1 MFSCER
7 SFKAVILE
15 SEKWAEMCS
24 VAGGSFVCEHCCSN
38 HLNSC
43 QESEDVTTKV
53 TNVSTDSP
61 TLINNHFLCRFSALP
76 MQVCSVDLIKSRM
89 GQNRREHHTDRYL
102 SDHLVIRRGQCFEI
116 WIELSRPF
124 DSTCDHLHLEMRLC
138 QLRPFSEMLTIVPL
152 VKEFKKDCWEARIV
166 EQMQNR
172 IKLCVYSQ
180 STASIGQYKLTI
192 VTNCPGGKLT
202 STDYDIYMLFNPWC
216 KYDGVYLSDE
226 AERVEYVLNDM
237 GRIYYGTKHQIGC
250 RTWNFGQ
257 FDEGVLAACFF
268 VLEKSGGPC
277 SGWGDPVNVV
287 RVISA
292 FINASDNSGVMMGS
306 WSSTYNDG
314 TSPTAWCGSSAIL
327 TQYHKSGGEPV
338 RYGQCWVFAGVTNTI
353 LRCLGIPNRPVSNFN
368 SAHDTDVSLTADVY
382 FDEKFEPIEHL
393 NRYSVW
399 NYHVWNEVWM
409 TRPDL
414 PSGFE
419 GWQVVDS
426 TPKLTSQDNLRCP
439 ISVAAI
445 RSGQVQHDTPLLF
458 AGVNSDK
465 VYWQREANEDFAVIQ
480 VEKNAVG
487 HCISTKAIGSDQR
500 VDITHFYKHPEDQQ
514 VAICVET
521 ACRNGS
527 KQSLYPLS
535 NTEDV
540 IIEVNMQGDGPC
552 VGQDAVLSI
561 ILKNKCMSPRS
572 LTLYS
577 QVAAIYYTGAQNAL
591 VKKDQTLIE
600 LKSYEVQILEWT
612 LCYEDYK
619 DHLVDQAALMLTLSG
634 RVSETTQILTTQFN
648 FRLRT
653 PDLII
658 IPLCGSVVGKE
669 MTFKIKFQ
677 NPLPC
682 VLKNVVLRF
691 EGLGLHNVRTINY
704 GDIPSLAAVNLME
717 TFVPKY
723 HGQHKLLASLD
734 CPQLTQVHGFANIVI
749 HEKI

>member
-1 MFSCER
+1 MPHSI
-7 SFKAVILE
+7 SLTSGK
-15 SEKWAEMCS
+15 SS
-24 VAGGSFVCEHCCSN
+24 V
-38 HLNSC
+38 
-43 QESEDVTTKV
+43 
-53 TNVSTDSP
+53 
-61 TLINNHFLCRFSALP
+61 
-76 MQVCSVDLIKSRM
+76 M
-89 GQNRREHHTDRYL
+89 GQNRQEHHTDRYL
-102 SDHLVIRRGQCFEI
+102 SDHLIIRRGQCFEMHI
-116 WIELSRPF
+116 
-124 DSTCDHLHLEMRLC
+124 
-138 QLRPFSEMLTIVPL
+138 LTIISSSCVGFIGNIPSAWSETLVVVPL
-152 VKEFKKDCWEARIV
+152 VKEFKKDCWEARII

-180 STASIGQYKLTI
+180 STASIGRYKLTI
-192 VTNCPGGKLT
+192 VTSYPGGKAT
-202 STDYDIYMLFNPWC
+202 STENDIYMLFNPWC
-216 KYDGVYLSDE
+216 TYDGVYLSDE
-226 AERVEYVLNDM
+226 AERAEYVLNDM
-237 GRIYYGTKHQIGC
+237 GRIYYGTKQQIGC

-277 SGWGDPVNVV
+277 TGWGDPVNVV

-292 FINASDNSGVMMGS
+292 FINASDNSGVMVGS
-306 WSSTYNDG
+306 WSSTSNDG

-327 TQYHKSGGEPV
+327 KQHHKSGGKPV
-338 RYGQCWVFAGVTNTI
+338 QYGQCWVYAGVTNTI
-353 LRCLGIPNRPVSNFN
+353 LRCLGIPTRPVSNFN
-368 SAHDTDVSLTADVY
+368 SA
-382 FDEKFEPIEHL
+382 
-393 NRYSVW
+393 
-399 NYHVWNEVWM
+399 WM
-409 TRPDL
+409 TRQDL
-414 PSGFE
+414 PSGFG

-426 TPKLTSQDNLRCP
+426 TPQLTNQDNLRCCP

-445 RSGQVQHDTPLLF
+445 RSGQVQHDAPLLF

-465 VYWQREANEDFAVIQ
+465 VYWQCTANENFAVIQ

-487 HCISTKAIGSDQR
+487 HCISTKDVGSDQR
-500 VDITHFYKHPEDQQ
+500 ADITHLYKHPEGSDGAQI
-514 VAICVET
+514 AVET

-527 KQSLYPLS
+527 KRSVYPLS

-540 IIEVNMQGDGPC
+540 IIEVNMKGDGPC

-561 ILKNKCMSPRS
+561 ILKNKCRSPRS

-577 QVAAIYYTGAQNAL
+577 QVAAMYYTGAQKAL
-591 VKKDQTLIE
+591 VKENQTLIE
-600 LKSYEVQILEWT
+600 LKSYE
-612 LCYEDYK
+612 DYK
-619 DHLVDQAALMLTLSG
+619 EHLVDQAVLMLALSG

-658 IPLCGSVVGKE
+658 IPLCGGVVGKE

-682 VLKNVVLRF
+682 VLKKVVFRF
-691 EGLGLHNVRTINY
+691 EGLGLQYVRTINY

-723 HGQHKLLASLD
+723 HGPHKLLASLD
-734 CPQLTQVHGFANIVI
+734 CPQLTQVHGFTNIDI

>member
-7 SFKAVILE
+7 SFKAVRLE
-15 SEKWAEMCS
+15 SKRWTETCS
-24 VAGGSFVCEHCCSN
+24 EVGGSSV
-38 HLNSC
+38 
-43 QESEDVTTKV
+43 SEDVTTRI
-53 TNVSTDSP
+53 T
-61 TLINNHFLCRFSALP
+61 HFSSWTHVEPVENGTRSLESLP
-76 MQVCSVDLIKSRM
+76 LQVCSVDLIKSRM
-89 GQNRREHHTDRYL
+89 GQNRQEHHTDRYL
-102 SDHLVIRRGQCFEI
+102 SDHLIIRRGQCFEM

-124 DSTCDHLHLEMRLC
+124 DPNCDQLHLELRLC
-138 QLRPFSEMLTIVPL
+138 NIPSAWSETLVVVPL
-152 VKEFKKDCWEARIV
+152 VKEFKKDCWEARII

-180 STASIGQYKLTI
+180 STASIGRYKLTI
-192 VTNCPGGKLT
+192 VTSYPGGKAT
-202 STDYDIYMLFNPWC
+202 STENDIYMLFNPWC
-216 KYDGVYLSDE
+216 TYDGVYLSDK

-237 GRIYYGTKHQIGC
+237 GRIYYGTKQQIGC

-277 SGWGDPVNVV
+277 TGWGDPVNVV

-292 FINASDNSGVMMGS
+292 FINASDNSGVMVGS
-306 WSSTYNDG
+306 WSSTSNDG

-327 TQYHKSGGEPV
+327 KQHHKSGGKPV
-338 RYGQCWVFAGVTNTI
+338 QYGQCWVYAGVTNTI
-353 LRCLGIPNRPVSNFN
+353 LRCLGIPTRPVSNFN
-368 SAHDTDVSLTADVY
+368 SAHDTDISLTTDVY
-382 FDEKFEPIEHL
+382 LDEKFEPIEHL
-393 NRYSVW
+393 NRYPVW
-399 NYHVWNEVWM
+399 NYHVWNEAWM
-409 TRPDL
+409 TRSDL
-414 PSGFE
+414 PSGFG

-426 TPKLTSQDNLRCP
+426 TPQLTSQDNLRCSP

-445 RSGQVQHDTPLLF
+445 RSGQVQHDAPLLF

-465 VYWQREANEDFAVIQ
+465 VYWQCKVNENFAVIQ

-487 HCISTKAIGSDQR
+487 HCISTKAVGSDQR
-500 VDITHFYKHPEDQQ
+500 VDITHLYKHPEGSDG
-514 VAICVET
+514 ARIAVET

-527 KQSLYPLS
+527 KQSVYPLS

-540 IIEVNMQGDGPC
+540 IIEVNMKGDGPC
-552 VGQDAVLSI
+552 VGQDVVLSI
-561 ILKNKCMSPRS
+561 ILKNKCRSPRS

-577 QVAAIYYTGAQNAL
+577 QVAAMYYTGAQKAL

-600 LKSYEVQILEWT
+600 LKSYEVQILEWI
-612 LCYEDYK
+612 LRYEDYK
-619 DHLVDQAALMLTLSG
+619 EHLVDQAALMLALSG
-634 RVSETTQILTTQFN
+634 RVLETTQILTTQFN

-658 IPLCGSVVGKE
+658 IPLCGGVVGKE

-682 VLKNVVLRF
+682 VLKNVVFRF
-691 EGLGLHNVRTINY
+691 EGLGLQYVRTINY
-704 GDIPSLAAVNLME
+704 GDIPSLAAVNLTE

-723 HGQHKLLASLD
+723 HGPHKLLASLD
-734 CPQLTQVHGFANIVI
+734 CPQLTQVHGFTNIDI